1 MFLGHK
7 WSEDILRV
15 MVEEKSKE
23 VVYPLDGFEK
33 CCVGRQRNTNLKSVY
48 LRSSSSC
55 SQWVSMRDWC
65 SRISHSV
72 ILTHLVFLVN
82 AKHTKQLSFYYK
94 ATVVHKHRTEQIS
107 GIFFFLIRR
116 SVLHEREALQS
127 TLKSYLKSISKTNS
141 NVQGEKCKS
150 KTKTK
155 KAFEVLCMFLNR
167 YRKIRLEQENR
178 N

>member
-1 MFLGHK
+1 MIG
-7 WSEDILRV
+7 
-15 MVEEKSKE
+15 
-23 VVYPLDGFEK
+23 
-33 CCVGRQRNTNLKSVY
+33 
-48 LRSSSSC
+48 
-55 SQWVSMRDWC
+55 
-65 SRISHSV
+65 
-72 ILTHLVFLVN
+72 
-82 AKHTKQLSFYYK
+82 
-94 ATVVHKHRTEQIS
+94 
-107 GIFFFLIRR
+107 R

-178 N
+178 NWTTDRTRRENSLLMKKVVHYQWDPKLRYDQKYMWKSYRGI

>member
-1 MFLGHK
+1 M
-7 WSEDILRV
+7 
-15 MVEEKSKE
+15 
-23 VVYPLDGFEK
+23 
-33 CCVGRQRNTNLKSVY
+33 
-48 LRSSSSC
+48 
-55 SQWVSMRDWC
+55 
-65 SRISHSV
+65 
-72 ILTHLVFLVN
+72 
-82 AKHTKQLSFYYK
+82 
-94 ATVVHKHRTEQIS
+94 
-107 GIFFFLIRR
+107 IRR

-178 N
+178 NWITDRTRRENSLLMKKVVHYQWDPKLRYDQKYMWKCYRGI